1 MTELEKTA
9 AAQTPAVSAELEQ
22 RCAGMPS
29 LLCSPSSYA

>member
-22 RCAGMPS
+22 RCGHPGTALDRKS
-29 LLCSPSSYA
+29 VV